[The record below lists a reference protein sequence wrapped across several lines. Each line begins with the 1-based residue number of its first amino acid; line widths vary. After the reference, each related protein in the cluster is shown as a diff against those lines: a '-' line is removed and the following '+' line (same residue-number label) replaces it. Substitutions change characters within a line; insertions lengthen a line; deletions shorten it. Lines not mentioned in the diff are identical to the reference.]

1 MHRLLE
7 TQLKAASLGTGQMDL
22 PKLLKLIEQ
31 TYSQIDGE
39 RRGIVRSMQL
49 MSDEAA
55 ALTKE
60 LKESTASQLQAILDH
75 VKDAILTVDE
85 GGHIATI
92 NATGQRICGH
102 TEADIIGQQLSI
114 LLPELNNKNVREHL
128 DQWAARSDDTQTDL
142 APRET
147 TAVRDTGLQFCAEVA
162 VSKTQMNRRPMYI
175 VCLRDTT
182 ERKLSESALRES
194 EVRYRRLFDN
204 VVE

>member
-7 TQLKAASLGTGQMDL
+7 TQLKAVTSVAGQMEL
-22 PKLLKLIEQ
+22 PALLKIIEQ
-31 TYSQIDGE
+31 TYVQMDGE

-55 ALTKE
+55 ALTRE

-85 GGHIATI
+85 GGHVATI

-102 TEADIIGQQLSI
+102 IESDIIGQPLAA
-114 LLPELNNKNVREHL
+114 LLPELAGKNTREQL

-142 APRET
+142 APHEV
-147 TAVRDTGLQFCAEVA
+147 TAVR
-162 VSKTQMNRRPMYI
+162 
-175 VCLRDTT
+175 
-182 ERKLSESALRES
+182 
-194 EVRYRRLFDN
+194 
-204 VVE
+204 